1 MSLKR
6 YINNLSDW
14 KRILIQKVKEID
26 TNGSL
31 IELIQTKQDTIIA
44 SNESK
49 SATTS
54 GGVWIFIN
62 SKGTIL
68 VEGHNPDF
76 GIIKEIHSR
85 RAEIFGLLSAL
96 IFLEEYCRYYF
107 IKCQSNIKYHCD
119 NLEVVNKVKDIQR
132 EKIIFNKTHKTIDH
146 DAVLVLKELIPRKMT
161 NNHVK
166 SHAEKRKKKE

>member
-76 GIIKEIHSR
+76 GIIKEIHSHSVK
-85 RAEIFGLLSAL
+85 IFGLLSEL
-96 IFLEEYCRYYF
+96 IFLEEYCRYYL
-107 IKCQSNIKYHCD
+107 IKYQSKIQYHYD
-119 NLEVVNKVKDIQR
+119 KLEVVNKV
-132 EKIIFNKTHKTIDH
+132 
-146 DAVLVLKELIPRKMT
+146 
-161 NNHVK
+161 
-166 SHAEKRKKKE
+166 